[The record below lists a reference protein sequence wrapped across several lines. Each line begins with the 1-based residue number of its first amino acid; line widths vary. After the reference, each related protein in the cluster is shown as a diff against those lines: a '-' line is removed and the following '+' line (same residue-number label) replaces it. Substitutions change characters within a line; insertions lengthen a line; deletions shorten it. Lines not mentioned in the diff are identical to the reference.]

1 MPGLPRGTP
10 SPCPGLGWNCASGG
24 GREGEERVLFPS
36 VGQLAQSTAHSI
48 PAGPW
53 ILHLT
58 LISSHP
64 AGDRT
69 GTESRDS
76 SWDIWHCLC
85 HSHSWFLAA
94 EQPPRLERGRRG
106 QTLTRSLGLCGLA

>member
-1 MPGLPRGTP
+1 M
-10 SPCPGLGWNCASGG
+10 
-24 GREGEERVLFPS
+24 LFPS